1 MFVPYRDLPGLP
13 DISGGYVR
21 YNLNPAGHRTTDC
34 TVRAIALATG
44 MDWDETYI
52 GLCAHGFVMKSMPD
66 NDDVWWSYLH
76 TQGFTSHY
84 ILSYCPSCMTVDEF
98 CRENPAGLY
107 VIATPG
113 HVLCAIAR
121 RDRPAAPATEQQ
133 LQNRRRFA
141 LLSRAVKEWFAAN
154 RPGRESPS
162 SPGTIEYYNLHN
174 LYLQQNKVG
183 SFPAF
188 VFRHVAAQYDE
199 TCQPTE

>member
-1 MFVPYRDLPGLP
+1 MSIIQTNPIFNAV
-13 DISGGYVR
+13 SGKLSKTERIY
-21 YNLNPAGHRTTDC
+21 LRTNK
-34 TVRAIALATG
+34 VTG
-44 MDWDETYI
+44 RTY
-52 GLCAHGFVMKSMPD
+52 
-66 NDDVWWSYLH
+66 
-76 TQGFTSHY
+76 
-84 ILSYCPSCMTVDEF
+84 
-98 CRENPAGLY
+98 
-107 VIATPG
+107 
-113 HVLCAIAR
+113 AIAR